1 MMVELQTVLRKGS
14 KTDIREGFL
23 VEVAWMN

>member
-14 KTDIREGFL
+14 ETDIREGFL
-23 VEVAWMN
+23 EEVAWVN